1 MIIRP
6 SRQTRDICFEYF
18 VISIIII
25 IINAV
30 KCNLM
35 ELTTKNISIL

>member
-6 SRQTRDICFEYF
+6 SWQTRDICFEYF
-18 VISIIII
+18 VISIII